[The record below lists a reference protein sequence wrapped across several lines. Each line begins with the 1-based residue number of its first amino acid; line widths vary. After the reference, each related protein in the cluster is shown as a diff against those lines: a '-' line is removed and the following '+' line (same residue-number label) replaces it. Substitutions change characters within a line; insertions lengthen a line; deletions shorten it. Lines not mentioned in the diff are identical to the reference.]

1 MTDSS
6 DLPDEFQHKEV
17 VPRSRKCALNR
28 ETLRATGTGKF
39 RGIFPSLG
47 EFATIPSPP
56 LPDNFRLILRR
67 LSMRFLRKGG
77 IYRSDVVSNQNQS
90 QNQNLGR
97 RPTASRWSAPVTQ
110 AKERVGR
117 PTPFSS
123 SAMSSAPAIP

>member
-17 VPRSRKCALNR
+17 VARSRKFALNR

-56 LPDNFRLILRR
+56 LPDIFRLILRR

-97 RPTASRWSAPVTQ
+97 RPTASRWSAPLPRQ
-110 AKERVGR
+110 KNASGG
-117 PTPFSS
+117 P